1 MNFQFYIEKLF
12 DSPVFEKFIKENKDA
27 FPCSAFFIID
37 HETGKNQ
44 QHIDYYIPSV
54 NKMVSFALESGIE
67 QLPIETFSKEQIKKI
82 AINYDFD
89 LDEINEVIEREKI
102 YKGVDKKTQKILL
115 SMQNLDGKDFLVGTV
130 FVTGLGMLK
139 VTLSLPELKVIDFEK
154 KSFFDMLNVFK
165 KK

>member
-1 MNFQFYIEKLF
+1 
-12 DSPVFEKFIKENKDA
+12 
-27 FPCSAFFIID
+27 
-37 HETGKNQ
+37 
-44 QHIDYYIPSV
+44 
-54 NKMVSFALESGIE
+54 MVSFALESGIE

-115 SMQNLDGKDFLVGTV
+115 SMLNLDGKDFLVGTV